1 MKINCPKCLTEMIWG
16 GDHDVEDDDGNENIS
31 SNLSC
36 HKCET
41 IVIVYWGNE
50 DES

>member
-1 MKINCPKCLTEMIWG
+1 MIWG